1 MQLRSIV
8 FMLGFILLGCVFMFR
23 AVSGRLKSKKAQSW
37 PVVKGRVVSSEV
49 EEDRFRSATG
59 KATIAF
65 VPDISYE
72 YQVNG
77 KSYTSRT
84 VIFGATTYDYL
95 TASRICEKFS
105 VGSEPKVY
113 FNPANPQ
120 DAVLLPQATE
130 GLRSLIP
137 GTFFI
142 VTGIAIGVMGFL
154 FPN

>member
-1 MQLRSIV
+1 MLLSIL
-8 FMLGFILLGCVFMFR
+8 FMLGFIALGIVFMYR

-37 PVVKGRVVSSEV
+37 PVVNGRVISSEV
-49 EEDRFRSATG
+49 VEDRFRSATG

-72 YQVNG
+72 YNVNG
-77 KSYTSRT
+77 TSYTGST

-95 TASRICEKFS
+95 TASRICEKYTPE
-105 VGSEPKVY
+105 SEPKVY
-113 FNPANPQ
+113 YNPTNPQ
-120 DAVLLPQATE
+120 DSVLLPQATE

-137 GTFFI
+137 GIFFI
-142 VTGIAIGVMGFL
+142 VTGIIIGVMGFL